1 MDYGPEEKQG
11 RDYQSVLR
19 KRVATKTIDNDSI
32 KDFEAHVGKRGKVE
46 VMTNMQTRYRHGWI
60 ITLARSNETIK
71 MELPRAWEILDS
83 S

>member
-1 MDYGPEEKQG
+1 M
-11 RDYQSVLR
+11 LR
-19 KRVATKTIDNDSI
+19 KWVATKTIDNDSI

-71 MELPRAWEILDS
+71 MELPRAWETLDS